1 MQINKISLS
10 RLRKS
15 EILLMMDNIIGV
27 LKKHDVEK
35 LHLGFMLKVLEK
47 NHPKLRTIGNLPG
60 PLKLTPEVQKWHND
74 RVNYACS
81 ISTQMK
87 GIAQANLEI
96 IREEIEIANDFV
108 QPYFI
113 GLRNKS
119 GADIDGL
126 IDQFL
131 RKVKNDPKIDHA
143 FTKIGLMPYIDQLAI
158 AHGNYNRLYIERLG
172 ESAEIQ
178 KGHVNKAIM
187 KEVQAAFRTLFEQV
201 EVGNRTYPELD
212 YEPLMRQLNGVIVR
226 YSNKINTRA
235 TYSKKRAEKARAE
248 KEAAANTKSTTELKA
263 VSEDRKE
270 EGEKE
275 EKKPEKKDLG
285 NDVKKD
291 DENNQSKPK

>member
-1 MQINKISLS
+1 
-10 RLRKS
+10 
-15 EILLMMDNIIGV
+15 MMDNIINV
-27 LKKHDVEK
+27 LQSHDVEK

-108 QPYFI
+108 QPYFV

-212 YEPLMRQLNGVIVR
+212 YEPVIRHLNGVIVR
-226 YSNKINTRA
+226 YSNKINTRI
-235 TYSKKRAEKARAE
+235 TYSKKRALKARE
-248 KEAAANTKSTTELKA
+248 DKEVALELKLKSGMQLLC
-263 VSEDRKE
+263 VD
-270 EGEKE
+270 
-275 EKKPEKKDLG
+275 KKPTG
-285 NDVKKD
+285 VMVVKKGGT
-291 DENNQSKPK
+291 SKDSNSDTPPKII